1 MAADVCVS
9 PPLAVSGTDKRADI
23 LEPNIRRDFLQSR
36 VLVQIRLAPNEVVAL
51 QQPVPLYLAVPRLSY
66 LPVLYD
72 EVFQHFEEYI
82 PPRMGQDYES
92 WFDVDGIPLPWQYPI
107 GVFVDAVPSTE
118 SSIQFLTVHFQNRPS
133 HLLPFAG
140 IGSLEPLFMN
150 SLRESTFLSH
160 ASADKFMRL
169 SKGAQATL
177 WQSFLSDDFVSFSEA
192 EKALHWVSLDQC
204 KSLAIRWHIMA
215 NRVHEVFLSRISVF
229 NEDDEPRTI
238 KDELTE
244 HLPFLK
250 KDVDDD
256 DEFDVEVRTLG
267 TILPLNTPLYWIC
280 IHASYLDGFA
290 HLVVHVRS

>member
-1 MAADVCVS
+1 
-9 PPLAVSGTDKRADI
+9 
-23 LEPNIRRDFLQSR
+23 

-72 EVFQHFEEYI
+72 DVFQHFEEYI

-107 GVFVDAVPSTE
+107 GVLIDALPSAE
-118 SSIQFLTVHFQNRPS
+118 SSLQFLTVHFQNRPS

-150 SLRESTFLSH
+150 SLRESTFLCH

-169 SKGAQATL
+169 SKGSQAML
-177 WQSFLSDDFVSFSEA
+177 WQSFLSDDFASFSEA

-204 KSLAIRWHIMA
+204 KSLAIRWHIMV
-215 NRVHEVFLSRISVF
+215 NRVHEVLLSRIPVF

-238 KDELTE
+238 EDELTE
-244 HLPFLK
+244 RLSFLK
-250 KDVDDD
+250 NDNS

-267 TILPLNTPLYWIC
+267 IILPLTTPLYWIC
-280 IHASYLDGFA
+280 IHASYLDGFS